1 MAETRINAGHTSINK
16 WKAEE
21 TKLIAQA
28 FPKTINYEL
37 KTFVVKEEDSVLY
50 REGITS

>member
-1 MAETRINAGHTSINK
+1 MAETRTNAGHTSRNE

-37 KTFVVKEEDSVLY
+37 KTFVAKVENQYCIE
-50 REGITS
+50 RE